1 MGSSREIRTKIISI
15 ASTQKITRAMQMVA
29 ASKMRK
35 AHDHMMVAR
44 PYSTKILEVISHLAN
59 AHPEFH
65 HVFLE
70 ARDVK
75 RIGYLIVGTDRGLCG
90 ALNMN
95 LFRKVLLE
103 MREHKNQKIELDF
116 GLLGTKADSFF
127 ARIGANIVAKAPS
140 GSGGDMHE
148 LVGTTKVMLDEFRDG
163 KIDELYIASNEFVNT
178 MTQRPRIER
187 LLPIT
192 STSTELERHFWDYI
206 YEPDEASL
214 LDELL
219 DRYIQAL
226 VYERVAENFACEQS
240 ARMIAMKSATENAGD
255 IIDKL
260 KLDYNK
266 ARQAAI
272 TSEIAEIVGGAAAI
286 EG

>member
-1 MGSSREIRTKIISI
+1 MGASRGIRTKIISI
-15 ASTQKITRAMQMVA
+15 TSTQKITRAMQMVA

-44 PYSTKILEVISHLAN
+44 PYSTKILQVISHLAN

-65 HVFLE
+65 HPFLE
-70 ARDVK
+70 ARDIK
-75 RIGYLIVGTDRGLCG
+75 RIGYIIVSTDRGLCG

-95 LFRKVLLE
+95 LFRKMLIE
-103 MREHKNQKIELDF
+103 IRSWKKEKIETDF
-116 GLLGTKADSFF
+116 CLFGSKADNFF
-127 ARIGANIVAKAPS
+127 ARIGANVVAKAPS
-140 GSGGDMHE
+140 SSGMQDIIGA
-148 LVGTTKVMLDEFRDG
+148 TKVMLDEFRNG
-163 KIDELYIASNEFVNT
+163 NIDALYIASNEFVNT
-178 MTQRPRIER
+178 MTQRPRFEK

-192 STSTELERHFWDYI
+192 STSAAQQKHYWDYI
-206 YEPDEASL
+206 YEPDEVSL

-219 DRYIQAL
+219 DRYVEAL
-226 VYERVAENFACEQS
+226 VYERIAENFACEQS
-240 ARMIAMKSATENAGD
+240 ARMIAMKSATENAGE
-255 IIDKL
+255 IIEKL

-286 EG
+286 EA